1 MNLHEK
7 LNVRTIS
14 QSRQGEIDTQRK
26 NKKTKKRSYESSFSN
41 VNNPRFYKKRNSN
54 TARPNDDED
63 IFSSDEPEDADQARP
78 FSAPINTESHH
89 PAMEP
94 TSPGDSD
101 EPFRFSDGQEYP
113 DIGNSCYLC
122 AHVFHASDNMVI
134 RSIWK
139 YIRENIDICSFQ
151 QLARGVR
158 DLWNDGIVEP
168 EQQLYLRGGR
178 NLQKITA
185 SQCYT
190 HITDPEHMGSHP
202 MIILKKLRVT
212 AIQNMILCDEY
223 KEYIDDNGNRR
234 PDCKVLGVQLNY
246 SKHLSDLYK
255 LDPREMYGYSDQNF
269 SAERSKMGDIQRIV
283 Q

>member
-1 MNLHEK
+1 MDLHEK
-7 LNVRTIS
+7 LNIRTIS
-14 QSRQGEIDTQRK
+14 QSRQGELETIRK
-26 NKKTKKRSYESSFSN
+26 KQKSHKKRSYESSFSGGS
-41 VNNPRFYKKRNSN
+41 NPRFYKKRSR
-54 TARPNDDED
+54 TDEYED
-63 IFSSDEPEDADQARP
+63 VFGSDEPEDADQARP
-78 FSAPINTESHH
+78 FSAPVGSGSH

-94 TSPGDSD
+94 TSPGNSD

-113 DIGNSCYLC
+113 DIGNTCYLC

-134 RSIWK
+134 RSIWQ

-168 EQQLYLRGGR
+168 EQQLYLRGAR
-178 NLQKITA
+178 RLQKITA

-202 MIILKKLRVT
+202 MIILKKLRIT
-212 AIQNMILCDEY
+212 AIQNMNLCDEY

-234 PDCKVLGVQLNY
+234 PDCKVLGVQLQY

-269 SAERSKMGDIQRIV
+269 SAERSKIGDIQRIV